1 MSAQIYTFEA
11 GKCQASSSIFPESE
25 IKFPETSRTKAKDK
39 DLISALELTS
49 LHQIQ
54 SGVVNLDLADGLLP
68 KAIDELPD
76 VCSDIRSR

>member
-54 SGVVNLDLADGLLP
+54 V
-68 KAIDELPD
+68 EW
-76 VCSDIRSR
+76 